1 MITARA
7 KQDVAMELISEFVFQ
22 ERIRDTDLRHKLG
35 NRHSNSPQMLF
46 SQLNLI
52 QEFQLVLA
60 LIEYF
65 SRPGSD
71 ATRNAVF
78 LSLFGSNLNPGR
90 SSILSKLIST
100 SISGSVAPCLA
111 SAGCWMQQLGCTSS
125 ASTEIARNLVKD
137 FVTYSKKT
145 SEQLKMLPMVAPRFA
160 SNFMTAVADLY
171 MNESFGSGGMVPPP
185 DMLLEV
191 FTEWITDNPSLCLA
205 SQQPLALP
213 SGAIAM
219 PVVTP
224 IAGLIR
230 WTVLSGIHQ
239 QTSKIYNHYAYSKL
253 HLGLLETILQI
264 PPPNGP
270 ATAIN
275 SQHLIQIIHPL
286 NAYARR
292 LNMENIIPET
302 NEAFQLSLEKFAQ
315 AIQVALHARCV
326 YGSIP
331 QLLGLLESLPA
342 SILMEIV
349 IKANKN

>member
-1 MITARA
+1 
-7 KQDVAMELISEFVFQ
+7 MELISEFIFQ
-22 ERIRDTDLRHKLG
+22 ERVRDTDLRHKLG
-35 NRHSNSPQMLF
+35 NRHSNSPQFMV

-52 QEFQLVLA
+52 QEFQLVLT
-60 LIEYF
+60 LVEFF
-65 SRPGSD
+65 SRPGAD

-90 SSILSKLIST
+90 SSILSKLVST

-111 SAGCWMQQLGCTSS
+111 SAGTWMQQLGCTSS
-125 ASTEIARNLVKD
+125 ASTEIAKSLVKD

-171 MNESFGSGGMVPPP
+171 MNESFGTGGLVSPP

-191 FTEWITDNPSLCLA
+191 FTEWITENPSLCLA

-224 IAGLIR
+224 LAGLIR
-230 WTVLSGIHQ
+230 WTVLAGIQ
-239 QTSKIYNHYAYSKL
+239 PSNKPQNIIAYSKL

-286 NAYARR
+286 NAYARK
-292 LNMENIIPET
+292 LNIDNIVPET
-302 NEAFQLSLEKFAQ
+302 CEYFQLSLEKFAQ
-315 AIQVALHARCV
+315 AIQVALHSKCI

-331 QLLGLLESLPA
+331 QLLGLLESLPTNH
-342 SILMEIV
+342 LMDIV
-349 IKANKN
+349 IKTNKN

>member
-1 MITARA
+1 
-7 KQDVAMELISEFVFQ
+7 MELISEFVFQ

-35 NRHSNSPQMLF
+35 NRHSNSPQLLV

-60 LIEYF
+60 LIEFF
-65 SRPGSD
+65 SRPGAD

-111 SAGCWMQQLGCTSS
+111 SAGTWMQQLGCTSS
-125 ASTEIARNLVKD
+125 VSTEIAKSLVKD
-137 FVTYSKKT
+137 FVIYSKKT

-160 SNFMTAVADLY
+160 ANFMTAVADLY
-171 MNESFGSGGMVPPP
+171 MNETFGTGGLVPPP

-191 FTEWITDNPSLCLA
+191 FTEWISENPSLCLA

-224 IAGLIR
+224 LSGLIR
-230 WTVLSGIHQ
+230 WTVLAGLQ
-239 QTSKIYNHYAYSKL
+239 PSKPQNIVSYSKL

-286 NAYARR
+286 NAYARK
-292 LNMENIIPET
+292 LNTENIVPESC
-302 NEAFQLSLEKFAQ
+302 EHFQLCLEKFAQ
-315 AIQVALHARCV
+315 AIQVALHSKCI

-331 QLLGLLESLPA
+331 QLLGLLETLPLNN
-342 SILMEIV
+342 LMEIV